1 MMGRHKLILER
12 FMDLFSKFDTD
23 GGYFGPFRLR
33 KDKYFTRPV
42 LDPLPGPQMT
52 FEGKPVI
59 QWSVNNYMGLAENE
73 EIKAAAVE
81 AVKTYGTSAP
91 MGSRMMTGNTER
103 HQELERRLAEFLEKE
118 AALVFNTGFLGVTGT
133 IQSLVGA
140 DDYVLMDKMSHASM
154 IDGTLLSRCQY
165 RVFKHND
172 MDNLEYHLKKIN
184 ENGRKGGVMIITEG
198 VFGMEGDLGDLP
210 AVCDLKDKYNARLFV
225 DDAHGFGVMGE
236 GGQGTAFHFGVQDRV
251 DVLFGTFSKAFAAI
265 GGVTASSRKLVD
277 WIQFNAR
284 TQIFTKSLPMV
295 YVEVIMK
302 TLELIRDDREGRR
315 RKMWENA
322 ARLKDGLR
330 ALGYNVGN
338 SQAPITPVYVPAG
351 DIPTGESIVRGL
363 RDQGIFITGLI
374 HPVVPRGI
382 LLFRMIPTASH
393 TDEQIQVTL
402 DAFKKVR
409 DDLKLKLDPPA
420 ILRRKS

>member
-1 MMGRHKLILER
+1 
-12 FMDLFSKFDTD
+12 MDLFSKFKTD
-23 GGYFGPFRLR
+23 GGNFGPFRLR
-33 KDKYFTRPV
+33 KDEYFTRPV
-42 LDPLPGPQMT
+42 LNPLPGPQMT
-52 FEGKPVI
+52 FEGKPII
-59 QWSVNNYMGLAENE
+59 QWSINNYMGLAENE

-103 HQELERRLAEFLEKE
+103 HQELEQRLAEFLEKE
-118 AALVFNTGFLGVTGT
+118 SALVFNTGFLGVTGT

-154 IDGTLLSRCQY
+154 IDGTLLSRGQY

-172 MDNLEYHLKKIN
+172 MDNLEYHLKSIN
-184 ENGRKGGVMIITEG
+184 ENGRKGGVLIITEG

-210 AVCDLKDKYNARLFV
+210 AVCDLKDKYNARLFI
-225 DDAHGFGVMGE
+225 DDAHGFGVMGDK
-236 GGQGTAFHFGVQDRV
+236 GQGTAFHLGVQDRV

-277 WIQFNAR
+277 WVQFNAR

-295 YVEVIMK
+295 YVEVLMK
-302 TLELIRDDREGRR
+302 TLELIREDREGRR
-315 RKMWENA
+315 LKMWKNA
-322 ARLKDGLR
+322 ATLKDGLR
-330 ALGYNVGN
+330 ALGYTVGN

-382 LLFRMIPTASH
+382 LMFRMIPTASH
-393 TDEQIQVTL
+393 TDEQIQTTL

-409 DDLKLKLDPPA
+409 DDLHLKLDR
-420 ILRRKS
+420 LRG